1 VIEVRAEGA
10 TMANAIQIK
19 AAFEKAE
26 TLAGYTWV
34 IPPPRTKDDLTEI
47 FATGTYRF

>member
-1 VIEVRAEGA
+1 MRDDKVIEVRAEGA

-26 TLAGYTWV
+26 ALADYAWE
-34 IPPPRTKDDLTEI
+34 IPPPRAKSNTQLNE
-47 FATGTYRF
+47 